1 METQNTK
8 ICPRCGNE
16 LPLSDFY
23 FVDGKPRSYCK
34 KCTLEYD
41 TERKAKIKLAE
52 EEKKTQLKSFS
63 PRELIDELIE
73 RGYRGKLFFMQE
85 IKLEK

>member
-52 EEKKTQLKSFS
+52 EEKKHS
-63 PRELIDELIE
+63 
-73 RGYRGKLFFMQE
+73 
-85 IKLEK
+85 